1 MTAFIFGRGRKG
13 NIPTSNV
20 WLPAEFQTSRAEVQR
35 EYRHAP
41 DPHEPHE
48 LHMSYE
54 RDAVF
59 RHKQRAIM
67 DRRWS

>member
-1 MTAFIFGRGRKG
+1 MTAFIFGRRSASRDSTY
-13 NIPTSNV
+13 I
-20 WLPAEFQTSRAEVQR
+20 PAEFQTSRDEVQR
-35 EYRHAP
+35 EYRNAP
-41 DPHEPHE
+41 DPHEPRE

-54 RDAVF
+54 RDEVF